1 MEASMTLQAGLDL
14 MKLPIVTALILW
26 IRNIDWLTLNAAL
39 QETGTTALIYLSV
52 VYSVIKIL
60 KLAKSDTNSSK
71 E

>member
-1 MEASMTLQAGLDL
+1 MTLQAGLDL